1 MILFFDT
8 SVLIPAFQQS
18 HVHHEASNMALAKI
32 GHHTAV
38 CGAHSLTE
46 SYAVWTRLPQP
57 HRLEPDQALLCIEQI
72 AQHLQ
77 VIALQAQEYL
87 SETRRAAA
95 SKITGGQFYDALLL
109 ACARKASP
117 DRILTW
123 NTSRFSALAPDLA
136 GRIVTP

>member
-18 HVHHEASNMALAKI
+18 HVHHEASNLALARV
-32 GHHTAV
+32 GHNAAV

-46 SYAVWTRLPQP
+46 FYAVMTWLPRP
-57 HRLEPDQALLCIEQI
+57 YRLEPDQALLCIEQI
-72 AQHLQ
+72 AQHVQ

-87 SETRRAAA
+87 SEARHAAA
-95 SKITGGQFYDALLL
+95 GKVTGGRFYDALLL

-123 NTSRFSALAPDLA
+123 NKHRFTALAPDLA
-136 GRIVTP
+136 DRIVTP